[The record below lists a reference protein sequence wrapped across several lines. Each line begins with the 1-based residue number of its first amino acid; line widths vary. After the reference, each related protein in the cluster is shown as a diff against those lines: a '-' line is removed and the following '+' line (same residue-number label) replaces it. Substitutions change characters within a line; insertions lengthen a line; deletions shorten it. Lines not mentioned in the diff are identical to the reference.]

1 MTPPPAQDTGST
13 RVEPTS
19 PASILPTNRSGTA
32 AAQRIDPIRSDPVD
46 PHPDDVIAFPDD
58 DPPDEAPAART
69 WKILVVDDDPD
80 VHDATAFALRGVSV
94 AGRPLELL
102 HANSVA
108 SAQQRLAV
116 HPDVAVV
123 LVDVVMETPDAGLR
137 LARSIREDQGLR
149 ALRIVMRSGQPGHS
163 SEREVLAGGS
173 VDAYYQKGEMT
184 RERLVDCLARAI
196 AAHAR
201 DTDA

>member
-1 MTPPPAQDTGST
+1 M
-13 RVEPTS
+13 
-19 PASILPTNRSGTA
+19 LPTGRSVTVA
-32 AAQRIDPIRSDPVD
+32 AHRPEPSRTDPCASL
-46 PHPDDVIAFPDD
+46 PDDVIAFPDD
-58 DPPDEAPAART
+58 DPPDAAPAAHP

-80 VHDATAFALRGVSV
+80 VHDATAFALRGVSI

-116 HPDVAVV
+116 HPDVAVA
-123 LVDVVMETPDAGLR
+123 LVDVVMETADAGLR

-149 ALRIVMRSGQPGHS
+149 ALRIIMRSGQPGHA
-163 SEREVLAGGS
+163 SERDVLAGGS
-173 VDAYYQKGEMT
+173 VDDYHQKSEMT

-196 AAHAR
+196 AARAR
-201 DTDA
+201 DA